1 MAKQKTAFTLSAFD
15 QQLKKVLKYYDDPAR
30 IGAESPLA
38 SPYFLSHALTET
50 ATPSSAQVRGELLC
64 TEIHKAAATL
74 WGGPLPKSGAE
85 LRAALVEVRQM
96 AGTPRYAYAVLEL
109 RCFQQLIKLRRT
121 ADIWEGEEYLPGS
134 QAEHYR
140 DFDIAIGHLSQAL
153 LQRLHPTLRPESPL
167 TPARLIGYEMYLEQA
182 LTALAAGKAV
192 TIHGPGGAGKTSLGA
207 TIFQRLT
214 ARPTFWYTFRP
225 TLNDRTA
232 SLLFALGHFLH
243 QQGASHL
250 WQLLLAAGGAIEDY
264 NLALALLREDLTALQ
279 PHTPLL
285 CFDEVDCLAVP
296 DPDQRPPA
304 HTQLLQLLESLR
316 GLAPL
321 LLIGQQAILEADLY
335 LTPAG
340 LTAHQIQLL
349 FHQAAASLQPE
360 EAQLLY
366 HYTGGNPRLIML
378 CLTLHQSGEPVVDQ
392 LPVLAQTPGMAALM
406 HRLWQRLDT
415 GERQLLQRLSVMRTP
430 APVDQWAAAQP
441 HVTRLVQRRLLYLD
455 GQGGVALLPAL
466 AVQIY
471 QDLSP
476 DLRERLHL
484 EAAEMRL
491 LFGQYSSAAYHFWKG
506 NRNAKA
512 IQAWYPYAAQEVQRG
527 QGDAAFAVF
536 SNISRH
542 GLSQAE
548 AQALGL
554 IQAELYKLQGDL
566 VRARASL
573 ESQDWSKDSEATLYA
588 RTLQAEFLDALGYP
602 DAALRAYDEGLAI
615 SARLLGKVV
624 EIHERRSRLHIRQK
638 ELPVAWRE
646 ARMAECHAY
655 SLRGSLEYESGQ
667 YEAAALSLQN
677 AAALAKSLDD
687 VRNLALIER
696 FLAQTYSRQ
705 QNLVKAEEHIQGAIA
720 AYQRLNDR
728 LGLVRTYGSLATI
741 YMDMQQ
747 FQQAVHY
754 AKLTFD
760 GAKAH
765 PYTAAVAAANLA
777 EAHFE
782 LGDLAQ
788 AQHYA
793 HQVLN
798 MEERQP
804 FPYALFTL
812 GRLKQQ
818 QGAWR
823 DAELHFIESMRIGQA
838 NEDHFI
844 AAYAQRELG
853 ALYQTQGQHTEAQS
867 HLQTALR
874 FFEGAGLAAE
884 SQKTKTLLATSNG
897 AA

>member
-1 MAKQKTAFTLSAFD
+1 MAKQKIAFTLSAFD

-50 ATPSSAQVRGELLC
+50 ATPSSAQVRGAILC
-64 TEIHKAAATL
+64 REIRLAAATL

-121 ADIWEGEEYLPGS
+121 ADIWESEEYLPGS

-140 DFDIAIGHLSQAL
+140 DFDIAISQLSQAL

-167 TPARLIGYEMYLEQA
+167 TPAHLIGYEMYLEQA
-182 LTALAAGKAV
+182 VTALAAGKAV
-192 TIHGPGGAGKTSLGA
+192 TIHGPGGAGKSSLGA
-207 TIFQRLT
+207 TIFQRLSD
-214 ARPTFWYTFRP
+214 RPTFWYTFRP
-225 TLNDRTA
+225 TLNDRAA

-243 QQGASHL
+243 QHGASHL
-250 WQLLLAAGGAIEDY
+250 WQLLLAAGGVIEDY

-279 PHTPLL
+279 PHRPLL
-285 CFDEVDCLAVP
+285 CFDEVDCLAAP

-321 LLIGQQAILEADLY
+321 LLIGQQALLEADLY

-340 LTAHQIQLL
+340 LTAQQIQVL
-349 FHQAAASLQPE
+349 FHQAGNALPPE
-360 EAQLLY
+360 EAQFLY

-378 CLTLHQSGEPVVDQ
+378 CLALHQNGEPVVDQ

-406 HRLWQRLDT
+406 HRLWQRLEA
-415 GERQLLQRLSVMRTP
+415 GERQLLQRLSVLRAP
-430 APVDQWAAAQP
+430 APVDQRTDEQAYL
-441 HVTRLVQRRLLYLD
+441 TRLVHRRLVFLD

-466 AVQIY
+466 AAQIY
-471 QDLSP
+471 QNLSA

-491 LFGQYSSAAYHFWKG
+491 LYGQYSSAAYHYWKG

-512 IQAWYPYAAQEVQRG
+512 IQAWYPHATQEVQRG

-573 ESQDWSKDSEATLYA
+573 ESQDWSKDSQATVYA

-602 DAALRAYDEGLAI
+602 DAAVRAYDEGLAI

-624 EIHERRSRLHIRQK
+624 DIHERRSRLHIRQK
-638 ELPVAWRE
+638 ELQVAWRE
-646 ARMAECHAY
+646 ARMAECHVY

-667 YEAAALSLQN
+667 YDKAAHSLQN

-705 QNLVKAEEHIQGAIA
+705 QNLSKAEEHIHSAIA
-720 AYQRLNDR
+720 AYQRSNDR

-747 FQQAVHY
+747 FQQAIHY
-754 AKLTFD
+754 AKLALD

-765 PYTAAVAAANLA
+765 PYTAAVAATNLA
-777 EAHFE
+777 EAYFE
-782 LGDLAQ
+782 LGNLEEAQ
-788 AQHYA
+788 SYA
-793 HQVLN
+793 YQVLN
-798 MEERQP
+798 MEERHP
-804 FPYALFTL
+804 YPYALFTL
-812 GRLKQQ
+812 GRIRQRRD
-818 QGAWR
+818 GGR
-823 DAELHFIESMRIGQA
+823 DAQQHFVEAMRVGQA
-838 NEDHFI
+838 NEDPYI
-844 AAYAQRELG
+844 VAYAQRELG
-853 ALYQTQGQHTEAQS
+853 VLYQSLGQNAEAQ
-867 HLQTALR
+867 HYLQAALH
-874 FFEGAGLAAE
+874 FFEGAGLTAE
-884 SQKTKTLLATSNG
+884 SQKTQALLSTTNSA
-897 AA
+897 